1 MGTRDYPREA
11 VMTRVGSSSERV
23 QPDDLNRHQ
32 TAPHDGGDSAAG
44 REQSFSHDRE
54 GHLGALRRRP
64 AAAIRSAEAEPEPG
78 ATAPRD
84 DCGPGDADAAAA
96 AAAQPGRAGLLAR
109 RAGNAVVNGMVG
121 AWKLYVGVS
130 ALSIGYRF
138 ARNPRDII
146 ERPIAATIGAGWC
159 FGERVNEHTIAQ
171 GRAAVIERH
180 GNFIPPDSACYGI
193 EPKID
198 DYLYAGDVERAN
210 EQTGDHRPTGMRLG
224 RFLPLGGG
232 RHAVHHEYLHCF
244 THPAFASALSRSPHA
259 RIIEEA
265 LTEHFAD
272 RLPGHSV
279 GKLSKYDFN
288 KLPNGKRWSAAAAE
302 LEQAVGSE
310 TLQRAYFGGDA
321 DAIRAV
327 SAAAIGIWPRDV
339 TNAAWRS
346 IKSGSRE
353 HQRRLAECF
362 VGAALIATG
371 MVPPEPVPGSGNN
384 GNWAMDYLPITK
396 FSKITPQQAQALQT
410 QAEALRARH
419 GPTFDQAFYG
429 FDEAMQGEAMASIR
443 KDIHAAW
450 KPVL

>member
-1 MGTRDYPREA
+1 
-11 VMTRVGSSSERV
+11 MTRVSASSERV
-23 QPDDLNRHQ
+23 QPDDLDRHQ
-32 TAPHDGGDSAAG
+32 TAPHDGGDSDAG
-44 REQSFSHDRE
+44 REQTFSQDRDA
-54 GHLGALRRRP
+54 HLGALRRRP
-64 AAAIRSAEAEPEPG
+64 AAAVRSAEPEPS
-78 ATAPRD
+78 ATTPRD
-84 DCGPGDADAAAA
+84 DRGPGDA

-109 RAGNAVVNGMVG
+109 RAGHAVVNGMVG

-138 ARNPRDII
+138 ARNPRDIV
-146 ERPIAATIGAGWC
+146 ERPIATIGGGWC
-159 FGERVNEHTIAQ
+159 FGERMNEHTIAQ

-180 GNFIPPDSACYGI
+180 GNFIPPDSACYEI
-193 EPKID
+193 EPKME
-198 DYLYAGDVERAN
+198 DYLYSGNVERAG
-210 EQTGDHRPTGMRLG
+210 ERSGDHRPTDMRLG

-272 RLPGHSV
+272 RLPGHMA
-279 GKLSKYDFN
+279 GKLSRYDFA
-288 KLPNGKRWSAAAAE
+288 KLPSGKRWSAAAAE

-310 TLQRAYFGGDA
+310 TLQRAYFSGDA

-346 IKSGSRE
+346 IRSGSRE

-371 MVPPEPVPGSGNN
+371 KVPPEPVPGSGNN
-384 GNWAMDYLPITK
+384 GNWAMDYLPVTQ
-396 FSKITPQQAQALQT
+396 FSKITPQQAEALQT
-410 QAEALRARH
+410 QAEALRARL
-419 GPTFDQAFYG
+419 GPAFDQAFYG

-443 KDIHAAW
+443 DDVHAAW